1 MMQDNDVLTAVRESA
16 GGLRLEVPLDEIKRR
31 GRVLRT
37 RRRLAGAAGVTA
49 VAAAA
54 VVAAVI
60 STAAAPVTRPSA
72 VQPRLAAWT
81 VMTGPGDTVRVT
93 IRQLD
98 NPGGLQRTLREDG
111 VPARVAF
118 GGAVVSTNASLPP
131 GCVAPRMSDAEN
143 NALQTR
149 ILPLN
154 LAGPK
159 EGIALTIHKSAIP
172 RGVGIYLT
180 IQDGSDQSSWGWG
193 LDLVQATARCT
204 GS

>member
-1 MMQDNDVLTAVRESA
+1 MMQDNDVLAAVRESA
-16 GGLRLEVPLDEIKRR
+16 MGLRLEVPLDEIKRR
-31 GRVLRT
+31 GRVVRM
-37 RRRLAGAAGVTA
+37 RRKLAGAAGITA
-49 VAAAA
+49 VA

-60 STAAAPVTRPSA
+60 AVTGTAPAPVARTPA

-118 GGAVVSTNASLPP
+118 GGTVMSTNAPLPP
-131 GCVAPRMSDAEN
+131 GCAAPRMSDAEN
-143 NALQTR
+143 AALQAK
-149 ILPLN
+149 ILPLD

-159 EGIALTIHKSAIP
+159 QGIALTIHKSAIP

-180 IQDGSDQSSWGWG
+180 IQNGSDQSSWGWG

-204 GS
+204 G

>member
-1 MMQDNDVLTAVRESA
+1 M
-16 GGLRLEVPLDEIKRR
+16 GLRLEVPLDEIKRR
-31 GRVLRT
+31 GRVVRT
-37 RRRLAGAAGVTA
+37 RRRLAAATGITA
-49 VAAAA
+49 A
-54 VVAAVI
+54 VAAVI
-60 STAAAPVTRPSA
+60 AVTATAAAPAARTPA

-98 NPGGLQRTLREDG
+98 DPGGLQRTLGADG

-118 GGAVVSTNASLPP
+118 GGAVVSTNAPLPP

-143 NALQTR
+143 AALQAK
-149 ILPLN
+149 ILPLD

-159 EGIALTIHKSAIP
+159 QGIALTIHKSAIP

-180 IQDGSDQSSWGWG
+180 IKNGSDQDSWGWG

-204 GS
+204 G